1 MSTSYQK
8 AYGQADPAVVQ
19 YAYEVFKPED
29 ETLQQV
35 RQAAEA
41 KKLPPIQVGAFD
53 ALHLEVLAR
62 MANAKKAVEIGTLCG
77 YSGVALSRA
86 LGSGGK
92 LHTFEIDPI
101 HAEVAE
107 QAFQNADL
115 DAEVVVHVGPAIE
128 NLRNIENEGPFDLIF
143 IDADKVS
150 YPKYLAWASKNLRVG
165 GVVIADNTFA
175 WGDIHHL
182 QGLDP
187 ERAQAV
193 QALREFNSTV
203 VENAQFRATI
213 LPTSEGLT
221 VAVKTS

>member
-1 MSTSYQK
+1 MTTSYTK
-8 AYGQADPAVVQ
+8 AYSQADPRVVQ

-29 ETLQQV
+29 EVLKQV

-41 KKLPPIQVGAFD
+41 KQLPPIQVGAFD

-62 MANAKKAVEIGTLCG
+62 MANAKRAVEIGTLCG
-77 YSGVALSRA
+77 YSGVALARA
-86 LGSGGK
+86 LGVSGK

-101 HAEVAE
+101 HAEAA
-107 QAFQNADL
+107 QKAFLKADL

-128 NLRNIENEGPFDLIF
+128 NLRHIESEGPFDLVF

-150 YPKYLAWASKNLRVG
+150 YPKYLAWADKNLRIG

-175 WGDIHHL
+175 WGDIHQL
-182 QGLDP
+182 VGLDP
-187 ERAQAV
+187 ERTLAV
-193 QALREFNSTV
+193 QALREFNRTV
-203 VENAQFRATI
+203 VESQHYRATI

-221 VAVKTS
+221 VAVRIA